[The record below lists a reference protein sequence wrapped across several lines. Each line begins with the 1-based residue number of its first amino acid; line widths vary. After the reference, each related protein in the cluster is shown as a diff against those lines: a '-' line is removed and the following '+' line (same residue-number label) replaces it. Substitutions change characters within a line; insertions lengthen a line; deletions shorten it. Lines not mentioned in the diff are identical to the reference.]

1 MQPSRS
7 AASPAQRRQRSGAS
21 AAGSRLVLGLLG
33 LALGLAGFA
42 VWFQWDQ
49 TRRCLAF
56 FGPAAARRIQS
67 APRVELWTL
76 AAEDDVIRRSGV
88 RDVSKAPGLV
98 HLRRGLVE
106 DVNYRWGPPEPAPVL
121 REPAR
126 DRDTG
131 ADARRLAPEA
141 WDEAF
146 VFRDEGEAGDGMTIV
161 AIDLDDPGRLTVV
174 GQHGGLR
181 LGPIGPGLRKW
192 VEATKQAIS
201 AEKSGF

>member
-1 MQPSRS
+1 
-7 AASPAQRRQRSGAS
+7 
-21 AAGSRLVLGLLG
+21 LVLGLLG
-33 LALGLAGFA
+33 LAVGLAAFA

-56 FGPAAARRIQS
+56 FGPAAARQIQS

-76 AAEDDVIRRSGV
+76 AAEDDVIRQSEV

-106 DVNYRWGPPEPAPVL
+106 DVNYRWGGPEPAPGL
-121 REPAR
+121 GEPLR
-126 DRDTG
+126 DRDAG

-146 VFRDEGEAGDGMTIV
+146 VFRDEGGVGDGITIV

-174 GQHGGLR
+174 GQPGGLR

-192 VEATKQAIS
+192 VEATKRAIS